1 MIFNDDQMVL
11 FIGDFVRLVGDDTW
25 LEVTD
30 IRSDGMTVVLENDHE
45 VVALSENISEAVSY
59 LEMDNINME
68 TAA

>member
-30 IRSDGMTVVLENDHE
+30 IRSDGMTVVLENGHE